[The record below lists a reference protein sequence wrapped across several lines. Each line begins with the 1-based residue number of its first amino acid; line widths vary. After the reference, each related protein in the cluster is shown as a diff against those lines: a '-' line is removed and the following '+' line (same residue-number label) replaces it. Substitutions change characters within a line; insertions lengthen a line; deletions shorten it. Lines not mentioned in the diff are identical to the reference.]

1 MRSLNNLNSIKE
13 LLDEKYYQ
21 YNTQNFIETDPISIP
36 HSFSTRENIEV
47 SAFLAATIA
56 WGQRKAI
63 LNNAFRLM
71 KLMDNNPYDFIMNSS
86 ERDYRVF
93 NKFCHRTFNS
103 IDTIFFIKSLSNFYK
118 KYGGLEEVFT
128 NRYQQSKSIV
138 DCLKN
143 FRDVF
148 FELPHEKRTE
158 KHISDITKKAACKR
172 LNLFLR
178 WMVRSDN
185 KGVDFGIWTDI
196 PSSALYIPLD
206 VHTGNVARSL
216 SLLKRKQNDW
226 QSVEELT
233 SVLRTFDPADPVKY
247 DFALFGT
254 GVFEK
259 FTT

>member
-1 MRSLNNLNSIKE
+1 MRSVNNLNSIKE

-21 YNTQNFIETDPISIP
+21 YNTEEFIETDPISIP

-56 WGQRKAI
+56 WGQRKTI
-63 LNNAFRLM
+63 INNAFRLM

-93 NKFCHRTFNS
+93 DKFCHRTFNP

-118 KYGGLEEVFT
+118 KHGGLEELFT
-128 NRYQQSKSIV
+128 NRYKQTRSIV
-138 DCLKN
+138 GCLKK

-216 SLLKRKQNDW
+216 GLLKRKQNDW

-254 GVFEK
+254 GVFEN